1 MKFLKQFDPFRK
13 PQADA
18 LAIEM
23 LEDAKRELLV
33 AHANKEWAESQV
45 ERYQKAIA
53 RLTKEVK

>member
-13 PQADA
+13 PQAEA

-23 LEDAKRELLV
+23 LEDAKRELLI

-45 ERYQKAIA
+45 ERFQKTIA
-53 RLTKEVK
+53 RLTKEAK